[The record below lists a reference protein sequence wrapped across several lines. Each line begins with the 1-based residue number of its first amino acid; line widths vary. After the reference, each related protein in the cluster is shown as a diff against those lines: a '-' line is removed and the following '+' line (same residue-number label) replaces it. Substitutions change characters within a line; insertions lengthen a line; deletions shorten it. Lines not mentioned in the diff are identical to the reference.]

1 MKWISTSLFLG
12 QKLEMELKGFF
23 NVVIAMTTTAVVIE
37 LQQVSTYTDTH
48 MGPQHESGS
57 VYFRAGSFARC
68 MICSQISHVLIQFT
82 LQFFTFKFQKNLI

>member
-1 MKWISTSLFLG
+1 MKWISASLFLG

-23 NVVIAMTTTAVVIE
+23 NVVIAMTTTVVVIE
-37 LQQVSTYTDTH
+37 LQQVSTYPDTH
-48 MGPQHESGS
+48 TRPQHESGS

-82 LQFFTFKFQKNLI
+82 LQFFTFKFQKILI

>member
-1 MKWISTSLFLG
+1 MDINFIISGTEIRNG
-12 QKLEMELKGFF
+12 IKRVF